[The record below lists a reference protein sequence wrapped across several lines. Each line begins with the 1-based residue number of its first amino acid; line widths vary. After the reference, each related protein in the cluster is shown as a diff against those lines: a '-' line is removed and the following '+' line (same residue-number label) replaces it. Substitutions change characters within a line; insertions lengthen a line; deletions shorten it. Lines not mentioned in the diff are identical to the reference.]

1 MALSQ
6 LDDEMFSKEVMGKSI
21 AIYPSE
27 GKIYAPDKATVV
39 ATFPSG
45 HAIGLKFSSSLEM
58 LIHVGIDTV
67 NLNGEPFVSHVKL
80 GQKVKK
86 GKLLLEFDIDKIKQA
101 NLDPTV
107 IVIITNSQ
115 DYYDVVASKEEI
127 ITTDKE
133 IFALVK

>member
-1 MALSQ
+1 
-6 LDDEMFSKEVMGKSI
+6 MFSKEVMGKSI

-27 GKIYAPDKATVV
+27 GKIYAPEKATVV
-39 ATFPSG
+39 AVFPTG

-67 NLNGEPFVSHVKL
+67 NLNGEPFINHVKL

-86 GKLLLEFDIDKIKQA
+86 GKLLLEFDIDKIKKA

-107 IVIITNSQ
+107 IVIITNST
-115 DYYDVVASKEEI
+115 DYYDVVATKDEK

-133 IFALVK
+133 IFALIK

>member
-1 MALSQ
+1 
-6 LDDEMFSKEVMGKSI
+6 MFSKEVMGKSI

-27 GKIYAPDKATVV
+27 GKIYAPEKATVAAV
-39 ATFPSG
+39 FPTG
-45 HAIGLKFSSSLEM
+45 HAIGLKFGSSLEM

-67 NLNGEPFVSHVKL
+67 NLNGEPFINHVKL

-86 GKLLLEFDIDKIKQA
+86 GKLLLEFDIDKIKKE

-107 IVIITNSQ
+107 IVIITNST
-115 DYYDVVASKEEI
+115 DYYDVVATKEEK

-133 IFALVK
+133 IFALIK

>member
-1 MALSQ
+1 
-6 LDDEMFSKEVMGKSI
+6 MFSKEVMGKSI

-27 GKIYAPDKATVV
+27 GKIYAPEKATVAAV
-39 ATFPSG
+39 FPTG

-67 NLNGEPFVSHVKL
+67 NLNGEPFINHVKL

-86 GKLLLEFDIDKIKQA
+86 GKLLLEFDIDKIKKA

-107 IVIITNSQ
+107 IVIITNST
-115 DYYDVVASKEEI
+115 DYYDVVATKDEK

-133 IFALVK
+133 IFALIK

>member
-1 MALSQ
+1 
-6 LDDEMFSKEVMGKSI
+6 MFSKEVMGKSI

-27 GKIYAPDKATVV
+27 GKIYAPEKATVAAV
-39 ATFPSG
+39 FPTG

-67 NLNGEPFVSHVKL
+67 NLNGEPFINHVKL

-86 GKLLLEFDIDKIKQA
+86 GKFLLEFDIDKIKKA

-107 IVIITNSQ
+107 IVIITNST
-115 DYYDVVASKEEI
+115 DYYDVVATKDEK

-133 IFALVK
+133 IFALIK

>member
-1 MALSQ
+1 
-6 LDDEMFSKEVMGKSI
+6 MFSKEVMGKSI

-27 GKIYAPDKATVV
+27 GKIYAPEKATVV
-39 ATFPSG
+39 AVFPTG

-67 NLNGEPFVSHVKL
+67 NLNGEPFINHVKL

-86 GKLLLEFDIDKIKQA
+86 GKLLLEFDIDKIKKE

-107 IVIITNSQ
+107 IVIITNST
-115 DYYDVVASKEEI
+115 DYYDVVATKEEK

-133 IFALVK
+133 IFALIK

>member
-1 MALSQ
+1 
-6 LDDEMFSKEVMGKSI
+6 MFSKEVMGKSI

-27 GKIYAPDKATVV
+27 GKIYAPEKATVAAV
-39 ATFPSG
+39 FPTG

-67 NLNGEPFVSHVKL
+67 NLNGEPFINHVKL

-86 GKLLLEFDIDKIKQA
+86 EKLLLEFDIDKIKKA

-107 IVIITNSQ
+107 IVIITNST
-115 DYYDVVASKEEI
+115 DYYDVVATKDEK

-133 IFALVK
+133 IFALIK

>member
-1 MALSQ
+1 
-6 LDDEMFSKEVMGKSI
+6 MFSKEVMGKSI

-27 GKIYAPDKATVV
+27 GKIYAPEKATVAAV
-39 ATFPSG
+39 FPTG

-67 NLNGEPFVSHVKL
+67 NLNGEPFINHVKL

-86 GKLLLEFDIDKIKQA
+86 GKLLLEFDIDKIKKA

-107 IVIITNSQ
+107 IVIITNST
-115 DYYDVVASKEEI
+115 DYYDVVATKDEK
-127 ITTDKE
+127 ITTDKD
-133 IFALVK
+133 IFALIK

>member
-1 MALSQ
+1 
-6 LDDEMFSKEVMGKSI
+6 MFSKEVMGKSI
-21 AIYPSE
+21 AIYPSD
-27 GKIYAPDKATVV
+27 GKIYAPEKATVAAV
-39 ATFPSG
+39 FPTG

-67 NLNGEPFVSHVKL
+67 NLNGEPFINHVKL

-86 GKLLLEFDIDKIKQA
+86 GKLLLEFDIDKIKKA

-107 IVIITNSQ
+107 IVIITNST
-115 DYYDVVASKEEI
+115 DYYDVVATKDEK

-133 IFALVK
+133 IFALIK

>member
-1 MALSQ
+1 
-6 LDDEMFSKEVMGKSI
+6 MFSKEVMGKSI

-27 GKIYAPDKATVV
+27 GKIYAPEKATVAAV
-39 ATFPSG
+39 FPTG
-45 HAIGLKFSSSLEM
+45 HAIGLKFSSSIEM

-67 NLNGEPFVSHVKL
+67 NLNGEPFINHVKL

-86 GKLLLEFDIDKIKQA
+86 GKLLLEFDIDKIKKA

-107 IVIITNSQ
+107 IVIITNST
-115 DYYDVVASKEEI
+115 DYYDVVATKDEK

-133 IFALVK
+133 IFALIK

>member
-1 MALSQ
+1 
-6 LDDEMFSKEVMGKSI
+6 MGKSI

-27 GKIYAPDKATVV
+27 GKIYAPEKATVV
-39 ATFPSG
+39 AVFPTG

-67 NLNGEPFVSHVKL
+67 NLNGEPFINHVKL

-86 GKLLLEFDIDKIKQA
+86 GKLLLEFDIDKIKKA

-107 IVIITNSQ
+107 IVIITNST
-115 DYYDVVASKEEI
+115 DYYDVVATKDEK

-133 IFALVK
+133 IFALIK

>member
-1 MALSQ
+1 
-6 LDDEMFSKEVMGKSI
+6 MFSKEVMGKSI

-27 GKIYAPDKATVV
+27 GKIYAPEKATVAAV
-39 ATFPSG
+39 FPTG

-67 NLNGEPFVSHVKL
+67 NLNGEPFINHVKL
-80 GQKVKK
+80 GQKDKK
-86 GKLLLEFDIDKIKQA
+86 GKLLLEFDIDKIKKA

-107 IVIITNSQ
+107 IVIITNST
-115 DYYDVVASKEEI
+115 DYYDVVATKDEK

-133 IFALVK
+133 IFALIK

>member
-1 MALSQ
+1 
-6 LDDEMFSKEVMGKSI
+6 MFSKEVMGKSI
-21 AIYPSE
+21 AIYPSD
-27 GKIYAPDKATVV
+27 GKIYAPEKATVV
-39 ATFPSG
+39 AVFPTG

-67 NLNGEPFVSHVKL
+67 NLNGEPFINHVKL

-86 GKLLLEFDIDKIKQA
+86 GKLLLEFDIDKIKKA

-107 IVIITNSQ
+107 IVIITNST
-115 DYYDVVASKEEI
+115 DYYDVVATKDEK

-133 IFALVK
+133 IFALIK

>member
-1 MALSQ
+1 
-6 LDDEMFSKEVMGKSI
+6 MFSKEVMGKSI
-21 AIYPSE
+21 AIYLSE
-27 GKIYAPDKATVV
+27 GKIYAPEKATVAAV
-39 ATFPSG
+39 FPTG

-67 NLNGEPFVSHVKL
+67 NLNGEPFINHVKL

-86 GKLLLEFDIDKIKQA
+86 GKLLLEFDIDKIKKA

-107 IVIITNSQ
+107 IVIITNST
-115 DYYDVVASKEEI
+115 DYYDVVATKDEK

-133 IFALVK
+133 IFALIK

>member
-1 MALSQ
+1 
-6 LDDEMFSKEVMGKSI
+6 MFSKEVMGKSI

-27 GKIYAPDKATVV
+27 GKIYAPEKATVAEV
-39 ATFPSG
+39 FPTG

-67 NLNGEPFVSHVKL
+67 NLNGEPFINHVKL

-86 GKLLLEFDIDKIKQA
+86 GKLLLEFDIDKIKKA

-107 IVIITNSQ
+107 IVIITNST
-115 DYYDVVASKEEI
+115 DYYDVVATKDEK

-133 IFALVK
+133 IFALIK

>member
-1 MALSQ
+1 
-6 LDDEMFSKEVMGKSI
+6 MGKSI

-27 GKIYAPDKATVV
+27 GKIYAPEKATVAAV
-39 ATFPSG
+39 FPTG

-67 NLNGEPFVSHVKL
+67 NLNGEQFINHVKL

-86 GKLLLEFDIDKIKQA
+86 GKLLLEFDIDKIKKA

-107 IVIITNSQ
+107 IVIITNST
-115 DYYDVVASKEEI
+115 DYYDVVATKDEK

-133 IFALVK
+133 IFALIK

>member
-1 MALSQ
+1 
-6 LDDEMFSKEVMGKSI
+6 MFSKEVMGKSI

-27 GKIYAPDKATVV
+27 GKIYAPEKATGAAV
-39 ATFPSG
+39 FPTG

-67 NLNGEPFVSHVKL
+67 NLNGEPFINHVKL

-86 GKLLLEFDIDKIKQA
+86 GKLLLEFDIDKIKKA

-107 IVIITNSQ
+107 IVIITNST
-115 DYYDVVASKEEI
+115 DYYDVVATKDEK

-133 IFALVK
+133 IFALIK

>member
-1 MALSQ
+1 
-6 LDDEMFSKEVMGKSI
+6 MFSKEVMGKSI

-27 GKIYAPDKATVV
+27 GKIYAPEKATVAAV
-39 ATFPSG
+39 FPTG

-58 LIHVGIDTV
+58 LIHVGLDTV
-67 NLNGEPFVSHVKL
+67 NLNGEPFINHVKL

-86 GKLLLEFDIDKIKQA
+86 GKLLLEFDIDKIKKA

-107 IVIITNSQ
+107 IVIITNST
-115 DYYDVVASKEEI
+115 DYYDVVATKDEK

-133 IFALVK
+133 IFALIK

>member
-1 MALSQ
+1 
-6 LDDEMFSKEVMGKSI
+6 MFSKEVMGKSI

-27 GKIYAPDKATVV
+27 GKIYAPEKATVAAV
-39 ATFPSG
+39 FPTG

-67 NLNGEPFVSHVKL
+67 NLNGEPFINYVKL

-86 GKLLLEFDIDKIKQA
+86 GKLLLEFDIDKIKKA

-107 IVIITNSQ
+107 IVIITNST
-115 DYYDVVASKEEI
+115 DYYDVVATKDEK

-133 IFALVK
+133 IFALIK

>member
-1 MALSQ
+1 
-6 LDDEMFSKEVMGKSI
+6 MFSKEVMGKSI

-27 GKIYAPDKATVV
+27 GKIYAPEKATVV
-39 ATFPSG
+39 SVFPTG

-67 NLNGEPFVSHVKL
+67 NLNGEPFINHVKL

-86 GKLLLEFDIDKIKQA
+86 GKLLLEFDIDKIKKE

-107 IVIITNSQ
+107 IVIITNST
-115 DYYDVVASKEEI
+115 DYYDVVATKEEK

-133 IFALVK
+133 IFALIK

>member
-1 MALSQ
+1 
-6 LDDEMFSKEVMGKSI
+6 MFSKEVMGKSI

-27 GKIYAPDKATVV
+27 GKIYAPEKATV
-39 ATFPSG
+39 ATVFPTG
-45 HAIGLKFSSSLEM
+45 HAIGLKFGSSLEM

-67 NLNGEPFVSHVKL
+67 NLNGEPFINHVKL

-86 GKLLLEFDIDKIKQA
+86 GKLLLEFDIDKIKKA

-107 IVIITNSQ
+107 IVIITNST
-115 DYYDVVASKEEI
+115 DYYDVVATKDEK

-133 IFALVK
+133 IFALIK

>member
-1 MALSQ
+1 
-6 LDDEMFSKEVMGKSI
+6 MFSKEVMGKSI

-27 GKIYAPDKATVV
+27 GKIYAPEKATVV
-39 ATFPSG
+39 RVSPTG
-45 HAIGLKFSSSLEM
+45 HAIGLKFGSSLEM

-67 NLNGEPFVSHVKL
+67 NLNGEPCINYVKL

-86 GKLLLEFDIDKIKQA
+86 GKLLLEFDIDKIKKA

-107 IVIITNSQ
+107 IVIITNST
-115 DYYDVVASKEEI
+115 DYYDIVATKDEK

-133 IFALVK
+133 IFALIK

>member
-1 MALSQ
+1 
-6 LDDEMFSKEVMGKSI
+6 MFSKEVMGKSI

-27 GKIYAPDKATVV
+27 GKIYAPEKATVAAV
-39 ATFPSG
+39 FPTG

-67 NLNGEPFVSHVKL
+67 NLNGGRLINHVKL

-86 GKLLLEFDIDKIKQA
+86 GNLLLEFDIGKIKKA
-101 NLDPTV
+101 NLDPSV
-107 IVIITNSQ
+107 IVIITNST
-115 DYYDVVASKEEI
+115 DYYDVVATKDEK

-133 IFALVK
+133 IFALIK

>member
-1 MALSQ
+1 
-6 LDDEMFSKEVMGKSI
+6 MFSKEVMGKSI

-27 GKIYAPDKATVV
+27 GKIYAPEKATVAAV
-39 ATFPSG
+39 FPTG

-67 NLNGEPFVSHVKL
+67 NLNGEPFINHVKL

-86 GKLLLEFDIDKIKQA
+86 VKLLLEFDIDKIKKA

-107 IVIITNSQ
+107 IVIITNST
-115 DYYDVVASKEEI
+115 DYYDVVATKDEK

-133 IFALVK
+133 IFALIK

>member
-1 MALSQ
+1 
-6 LDDEMFSKEVMGKSI
+6 MFSKEVMGKSI

-27 GKIYAPDKATVV
+27 GKIYAPEKATVV
-39 ATFPSG
+39 AVFPTG

-67 NLNGEPFVSHVKL
+67 NLNGEPFINYVKL

-86 GKLLLEFDIDKIKQA
+86 GKLLLEFDIDKIKKA

-107 IVIITNSQ
+107 IVIITNST
-115 DYYDVVASKEEI
+115 DYYDVVATKDEK

-133 IFALVK
+133 IFALIK

>member
-1 MALSQ
+1 
-6 LDDEMFSKEVMGKSI
+6 MFSKEVMGKSI

-27 GKIYAPDKATVV
+27 GKIYAPEKATVAAV
-39 ATFPSG
+39 FPTG

-67 NLNGEPFVSHVKL
+67 NLNGEPFINHVKL

-86 GKLLLEFDIDKIKQA
+86 GKLLLEFDIDKIKKA

-107 IVIITNSQ
+107 IVIITNST
-115 DYYDVVASKEEI
+115 DYYDVVATKEEK

-133 IFALVK
+133 IFALIK

>member
-1 MALSQ
+1 
-6 LDDEMFSKEVMGKSI
+6 MFSKEVMGKSI

-27 GKIYAPDKATVV
+27 GKIYAPEKATVAAV
-39 ATFPSG
+39 FPTG
-45 HAIGLKFSSSLEM
+45 HAIGLKFGSSLEM

-67 NLNGEPFVSHVKL
+67 NLNGEPFINHVKL

-86 GKLLLEFDIDKIKQA
+86 GKLLLEFDIDKIKKA

-107 IVIITNSQ
+107 IVIITNST
-115 DYYDVVASKEEI
+115 DYYDVVATKDEK

-133 IFALVK
+133 IFALIK

>member
-1 MALSQ
+1 
-6 LDDEMFSKEVMGKSI
+6 MFSKEVLGKSI

-27 GKIYAPDKATVV
+27 GKIYAPEKATVAAV
-39 ATFPSG
+39 FPTG

-67 NLNGEPFVSHVKL
+67 NLNGEPFINHVKL

-86 GKLLLEFDIDKIKQA
+86 GKLLLEFDIDKIKKA

-107 IVIITNSQ
+107 IVIITNST
-115 DYYDVVASKEEI
+115 DYYDVVATKDEK

-133 IFALVK
+133 IFALIK

>member
-1 MALSQ
+1 
-6 LDDEMFSKEVMGKSI
+6 MGKSI

-27 GKIYAPDKATVV
+27 GKIYAPEKATVAAV
-39 ATFPSG
+39 FPTG

-67 NLNGEPFVSHVKL
+67 NLNGEPFINYVKL

-86 GKLLLEFDIDKIKQA
+86 GKLLLEFDIDKIKKA

-107 IVIITNSQ
+107 IVIITNST
-115 DYYDVVASKEEI
+115 DYYDVVATKDEK

-133 IFALVK
+133 IFALIK

>member
-1 MALSQ
+1 
-6 LDDEMFSKEVMGKSI
+6 MFSKEVMGKSI

-27 GKIYAPDKATVV
+27 GKIYAPEKATVV
-39 ATFPSG
+39 GVFPTG
-45 HAIGLKFSSSLEM
+45 HAIGLKFGSSLEM

-67 NLNGEPFVSHVKL
+67 NLNGEPFINHVKL

-86 GKLLLEFDIDKIKQA
+86 GKLLLEFDIDKIKKA

-107 IVIITNSQ
+107 IVIITNSTN
-115 DYYDVVASKEEI
+115 YYDVVATKDEK

-133 IFALVK
+133 IFALIK

>member
-1 MALSQ
+1 
-6 LDDEMFSKEVMGKSI
+6 MGKSI

-27 GKIYAPDKATVV
+27 GKIYAPEKATVAAV
-39 ATFPSG
+39 FPTG

-67 NLNGEPFVSHVKL
+67 NLNGEPFINYVKL

-86 GKLLLEFDIDKIKQA
+86 GKLLLEFDIDKIKKA

-107 IVIITNSQ
+107 IVIITNST
-115 DYYDVVASKEEI
+115 DYYDIVATKDEK

-133 IFALVK
+133 IFALIK

>member
-1 MALSQ
+1 
-6 LDDEMFSKEVMGKSI
+6 MFSKEVMGKSI

-27 GKIYAPDKATVV
+27 GKIYAPEKATVAAV
-39 ATFPSG
+39 FPTG
-45 HAIGLKFSSSLEM
+45 HAIGLKFGSSLEM

-67 NLNGEPFVSHVKL
+67 NLNGEPFINHVKL

-86 GKLLLEFDIDKIKQA
+86 GKLLLEFDIDKIKKE

-107 IVIITNSQ
+107 IVIITNST
-115 DYYDVVASKEEI
+115 DYYDVVATKDEK

-133 IFALVK
+133 IFALIK

>member
-1 MALSQ
+1 
-6 LDDEMFSKEVMGKSI
+6 MF
-21 AIYPSE
+21 P
-27 GKIYAPDKATVV
+27 T
-39 ATFPSG
+39 G

-67 NLNGEPFVSHVKL
+67 NLNGEPFINHVKL

-86 GKLLLEFDIDKIKQA
+86 GKLLLEFDIDKIKKA

-107 IVIITNSQ
+107 IVIITNST
-115 DYYDVVASKEEI
+115 DYYDVVATKDEK

-133 IFALVK
+133 IFALIK

>member
-1 MALSQ
+1 
-6 LDDEMFSKEVMGKSI
+6 MFSKEVMGKSI

-27 GKIYAPDKATVV
+27 GKIYAPEKATVAAV
-39 ATFPSG
+39 FSTG
-45 HAIGLKFSSSLEM
+45 HAIGLKFGSSLEM

-67 NLNGEPFVSHVKL
+67 NLNGEPFINHVKL

-86 GKLLLEFDIDKIKQA
+86 GKLLLEFDIDKIKKA

-107 IVIITNSQ
+107 IVIITNST
-115 DYYDVVASKEEI
+115 DYYDVVATKDEK

-133 IFALVK
+133 IFALIK

>member
-1 MALSQ
+1 
-6 LDDEMFSKEVMGKSI
+6 MFSKEVMGKSI

-27 GKIYAPDKATVV
+27 GKIYAPEKATVAAV
-39 ATFPSG
+39 FPTG
-45 HAIGLKFSSSLEM
+45 HAIGLKFGSSLEM

-67 NLNGEPFVSHVKL
+67 NLNGEPFINYVKL

-86 GKLLLEFDIDKIKQA
+86 GKLLLEFDIDKIKKE

-107 IVIITNSQ
+107 IVIITNST
-115 DYYDVVASKEEI
+115 DYYDVVATKDEK

-133 IFALVK
+133 IFALIK